1 MFLESEKD
9 NIFIKEQER
18 QFQFDERIALVFDN
32 MADRSIPF
40 YRENM
45 NLIVKIIDRWIKNDG
60 TVIDLGCSTASLLLQ
75 IERELRDKN
84 LNLIGIDSSEA
95 MVERGKGKINAFN
108 SKIKIFHEDILL
120 LSEMRKSDIVIMNY
134 TLQFIRPIYREE
146 LLKKIFDSLSNDCI
160 LFLTEKV
167 VSSETKFNKN
177 LIDIYYSYKR
187 DKGYSEYEISQK
199 REALENVL
207 VPYTEDENKQL
218 LKKVGF
224 RHIENVFRWANF
236 STMVAFK

>member
-1 MFLESEKD
+1 MFLVSEKD
-9 NIFIKEQER
+9 SIFIKEQER
-18 QFQFDERIALVFDN
+18 QFQFDERIALVFDD

-45 NLIVKIIDRWIKNDG
+45 NLIVKIIDRWIKHNG
-60 TVIDLGCSTASLLLQ
+60 TVLDLGCSTASLLLQ

-84 LNLIGIDSSEA
+84 LNLIGIDNSEH
-95 MVERGKGKINAFN
+95 MVERGRGKINAFN

-120 LSEMRKSDIVIMNY
+120 SEIQNSDIVIMNY
-134 TLQFIRPIYREE
+134 TLQFIRPLYREQ
-146 LLKKIFDSLSNDCI
+146 LLNKIFNSLSHDGI

-177 LIDIYYSYKR
+177 LIDIYYDYKR
-187 DKGYSEYEISQK
+187 SRGYSEYEISQK

-207 VPYTEDENKQL
+207 VPYTEEENHIL

-224 RHIENVFRWANF
+224 RHIENIFRWANF
-236 STMVAFK
+236 STVVAFK